1 MAGRQFTTGVTSMNS
16 NLSRISATVA
26 VGVAGF
32 CVVMAGQTRT
42 VPPQPVADRLA
53 PIGVPKPN
61 FGILANKPATAMP
74 TVPAGFTVS
83 VYAEMQAPRMMVYAP
98 NGDLFVSSP
107 AANNITV
114 FRDANNDG
122 VFESRGVYAQG
133 EVPAAR
139 GGGAGAGAARGGPPP
154 TPPPATVPNPEV
166 NGPILGAAAPACV
179 PPPPFANRGAGTL
192 AAPFG
197 MAFHDGYL
205 YV

>member
-1 MAGRQFTTGVTSMNS
+1 MNS
-16 NLSRISATVA
+16 NFSRISATVA
-26 VGVAGF
+26 VGVAGL

-61 FGILANKPATAMP
+61 FGILTDKPATAMP

-83 VYAEMQAPRMMVYAP
+83 MYAEMPAPRMMVYAP

-114 FRDANNDG
+114 LRDANNDG

-133 EVPAAR
+133 EVPPAR
-139 GGGAGAGAARGGPPP
+139 GGGAGAGRGGPPP
-154 TPPPATVPNPEV
+154 TPP
-166 NGPILGAAAPACV
+166 
-179 PPPPFANRGAGTL
+179 
-192 AAPFG
+192 
-197 MAFHDGYL
+197 
-205 YV
+205 